1 MDVAEL
7 ERQVE
12 HKFAPVPLLAVQA
25 LANTYSYDDGEEL
38 LLDPATAKEWLVGSG
53 LARPGV
59 VVGAEELAALREL
72 RTAVRGLIAANLPET
87 AAREDADPERAAA
100 QLARHTAPLRVG
112 AGGTLEIDLEPV
124 GSVAELADQIAGI
137 VFRSQLSGEWARLK
151 VCACD
156 DCRWSFYDA
165 SRNRG
170 GMWCQMDV
178 CGNRIKNRRYRA
190 RAGSNAGG

>member
-12 HKFAPVPLLAVQA
+12 YKVAPVPLLAVQA
-25 LANTYSYDDGEEL
+25 LANTYSLEEEEEL
-38 LLDPATAKEWLVGSG
+38 LPDPAAARDWLVGSG
-53 LARPGV
+53 LAQPDV
-59 VVGAEELAALREL
+59 EVGPTELTALREL
-72 RTAVRGLIAANLPET
+72 RSAVRDLMAANLPDT
-87 AAREDADPERAAA
+87 AGEGDPQRAAEY
-100 QLARHTAPLRVG
+100 LARHAPPLRVG
-112 AGGTLEIDLEPV
+112 AGGALEIDLEPV
-124 GSVAELADQIAGI
+124 ASVDEFAAQIAGI

-151 VCACD
+151 VCACE
-156 DCRWSFYDA
+156 DCRWAFFDA

-190 RAGSNAGG
+190 AHAHGSPG